1 MVELNRERIEQM
13 LHEETSKKEE
23 LETVL
28 RCIYT
33 RYMLLF
39 EKYFADL
46 DALNDDKVAELKKYH
61 EETKS
66 LVRYYYL
73 DIPQD
78 ICMDIKEFEN
88 KYCAK
93 LLGSDWHDYILKNY
107 EDFRENSRSRDKSEE
122 HLRAEFTGE
131 ALSAFYEVMDYIF
144 REAFGTDSR
153 AAKTLVSGIK
163 DLFFGKDS

>member
-1 MVELNRERIEQM
+1 MVELKRERIEQM
-13 LHEETSKKEE
+13 LHEETTKKEE

-39 EKYFADL
+39 EKYFTDIDTL
-46 DALNDDKVAELKKYH
+46 DDDKIAELKKYH

-73 DIPQD
+73 DIPMD

-88 KYCAK
+88 KYSSR
-93 LLGSDWHDYILKNY
+93 LLGAEWRDFIFKTY
-107 EDFRENSRSRDKSEE
+107 EDFRENSSSRNKGEDYLKEE
-122 HLRAEFTGE
+122 FRKQTLT
-131 ALSAFYEVMDYIF
+131 SFYEAMDYIF
-144 REAFGTDSR
+144 REGFGTSSNT
-153 AAKTLVSGIK
+153 AKKVVSGIT
-163 DLFFGKDS
+163 DLFFGKES

>member
-1 MVELNRERIEQM
+1 MIELSNERIGQI
-13 LHEETSKKEE
+13 LNEETPKKEE
-23 LETVL
+23 LPTIL
-28 RCIYT
+28 RSIYT
-33 RYMLLF
+33 RYQHLYL
-39 EKYFADL
+39 EYFKDI
-46 DALNDDKVAELKKYH
+46 DALNDDKIAELKKYH

-122 HLRAEFTGE
+122 HLRAEFTRE

>member
-1 MVELNRERIEQM
+1 
-13 LHEETSKKEE
+13 
-23 LETVL
+23 
-28 RCIYT
+28 
-33 RYMLLF
+33 
-39 EKYFADL
+39 
-46 DALNDDKVAELKKYH
+46 
-61 EETKS
+61 
-66 LVRYYYL
+66 
-73 DIPQD
+73 
-78 ICMDIKEFEN
+78 MDIKEFEN

-93 LLGSDWHDYILKNY
+93 LLGSDWHDYILKNF

-144 REAFGTDSR
+144 REGFGTESR

>member
-1 MVELNRERIEQM
+1 MIELSNERIGQI
-13 LHEETSKKEE
+13 LNEETPKKEE
-23 LETVL
+23 LPTIL
-28 RCIYT
+28 RSIYT
-33 RYMLLF
+33 RYQHLYL
-39 EKYFADL
+39 EYFKDI
-46 DALNDDKVAELKKYH
+46 DALNDDKIAELKKYH

>member
-23 LETVL
+23 LDTVL

>member
-1 MVELNRERIEQM
+1 MIELNRERIEQM
-13 LHEETSKKEE
+13 LHEETSKKAE

-33 RYMLLF
+33 RYMHLF
-39 EKYFADL
+39 ENYFADL
-46 DALNDDKVAELKKYH
+46 DALNDDKVAELKKNH

-78 ICMDIKEFEN
+78 ICMDIIEFEN

-122 HLRAEFTGE
+122 HLRAEFTRE